1 MRESVQEAVEA
12 TLKSPIVG
20 SRVLSGGDINEAFAA
35 TLQDGREVF
44 IKSNPRAPSTL
55 FPTEAKGLGW
65 LADSAALRT
74 PEVLGVSSTDAH
86 PESSFLALE
95 LLTPAPRQPD
105 FEHRLGEGLAR
116 LHQAHPATFG
126 LDHANFIGSL
136 PQSNTPHDTWA
147 DFFRGE
153 RLLPQVTLA
162 RKSGHFNAS
171 DVQLAE
177 RLATK
182 LDSLVGPA
190 EPPARLHGDLWG
202 GNLFVDEQGAPCL
215 IDPAVYGGHREMD
228 LAMMR
233 LFGGF
238 GPRVFDAYDAVYPL
252 APGAAERVPLY
263 QLYPTLVHVNL
274 FGGGY
279 VAAARR
285 ILQRYL

>member
-1 MRESVQEAVEA
+1 MRESVRQAVAA
-12 TLKSPIVG
+12 TLGSPIVG
-20 SRVLSGGDINEAFAA
+20 SRAVSGGDINEAFAA
-35 TLQDGREVF
+35 TLEDGREVF

-55 FPTEAKGLGW
+55 FPAEAKGLAW
-65 LADSAALRT
+65 LADAEALRT
-74 PEVLGVSSTDAH
+74 PAVLGVSAAGAP
-86 PESSFLALE
+86 PESCFLALE

-105 FEHRLGEGLAR
+105 FDHLLGESLAR
-116 LHQAHPATFG
+116 LHQAPPTTFG
-126 LDHANFIGSL
+126 LNHANFIGSL
-136 PQSNTPHDTWA
+136 PQSNTPHSTWV
-147 DFFRGE
+147 DFFRDE

-162 RKSGHFNAS
+162 RKSGHFSAS

-182 LDSLVGPA
+182 LDSLTGPV

-202 GNLFVDEQGAPCL
+202 GNLFVDEHGAPCL

-238 GPRVFDAYDAVYPL
+238 GARVFDAYHAVYPL

-279 VAAARR
+279 VSSARR